1 MLTQFGFD
9 TLAILWLG
17 ALLGGIAAGA
27 SGFAFALAS
36 TSIWLHRIDP
46 IHSAVLATGCGM
58 LLHLST
64 LWPQRKHLDVGR
76 IWPFVVGGIA
86 GVPVGVYLLA
96 FTRPSLLKACLGIFL
111 LAFGAYVLIAPRLRT
126 IDWGGRAADTGV
138 GFVAGIMGG
147 LGGYSGVVPTIWTQL
162 RGWPKATARAVYQP
176 FIIVTQILSLAGI
189 MMVTLDTT
197 ALVLLVE
204 ALPAL
209 LLGAWI
215 GWKLYGH
222 LDDRRFRQ
230 GLALLLIA
238 SGAVLVI

>member
-9 TLAILWLG
+9 TLAVLWLG

-27 SGFAFALAS
+27 SGFAFALAAS
-36 TSIWLHRIDP
+36 SIWLHRIDP
-46 IHSAVLATGCGM
+46 IHSAVLATGCGV

-64 LWPQRKHLDVGR
+64 LWPQRKHLDLAR
-76 IWPFVVGGIA
+76 LWPFVVGGIL
-86 GVPVGVYLLA
+86 GVPLGVYLLA
-96 FTRPSLLKACLGIFL
+96 FTRPSLLKACLGVVL
-111 LAFGAYVLIAPRLRT
+111 LAFGAWALMSPRLPPVRR
-126 IDWGGRAADTGV
+126 GGRAADAAV
-138 GFVAGIMGG
+138 GFVGGILGG
-147 LGGYSGVVPTIWTQL
+147 IGGYSGVLPTIWTQL
-162 RGWPKATARAVYQP
+162 RGWPKQIARGVYQP
-176 FIIVTQILSLAGI
+176 FIIVIQTISLAGI
-189 MMVTLDTT
+189 VLVTLDTT

-230 GLALLLIA
+230 GLALMLIA
-238 SGAVLVI
+238 SGAVLIW

>member
-1 MLTQFGFD
+1 M
-9 TLAILWLG
+9 
-17 ALLGGIAAGA
+17 
-27 SGFAFALAS
+27 
-36 TSIWLHRIDP
+36 P
-46 IHSAVLATGCGM
+46 
-58 LLHLST
+58 
-64 LWPQRKHLDVGR
+64 
-76 IWPFVVGGIA
+76 
-86 GVPVGVYLLA
+86 
-96 FTRPSLLKACLGIFL
+96 
-111 LAFGAYVLIAPRLRT
+111 
-126 IDWGGRAADTGV
+126 
-138 GFVAGIMGG
+138 
-147 LGGYSGVVPTIWTQL
+147 PTIWTQL